1 MHLLEVTHSVDMILD
16 DKALFRGIGLAV
28 FHNSN
33 IINTSVIKVYLML
46 NI

>member
-16 DKALFRGIGLAV
+16 DKGLFRGLGLAM

-33 IINTSVIKVYLML
+33 IINTTIIKVYLML

>member
-1 MHLLEVTHSVDMILD
+1 MHLLEVTHSVAMILD
-16 DKALFRGIGLAV
+16 DKGLFRGLGLAV

-33 IINTSVIKVYLML
+33 IINTTIIKVYLML